1 MTTPKKNRVKYFLLL
16 PFILIS
22 FLTKGQIIRNET
34 ISSWGTASVI
44 FVDGTKIQQ
53 SVGQLSVIGN
63 FSSSEW
69 TASQGFLR
77 GLPSKSFVLPE
88 PFFVIPFPNSFS
100 ERITFR
106 FVPGLSEEASFSIYN
121 LDGKVVYKNPHK
133 PFNNEVTL
141 NLDFLSNA
149 LYLVIIQ
156 SGNRVLQTRI
166 IKKT

>member
-1 MTTPKKNRVKYFLLL
+1 MVPLKNSTLKYLLIFSFL
-16 PFILIS
+16 LIS
-22 FLTKGQIIRNET
+22 FISKSQIIRNET
-34 ISSWGTASVI
+34 ISSWGTATVI
-44 FVDGTKIQQ
+44 SADGTKIQQ

-63 FSSSEW
+63 FSTSKW

-77 GLPSKSFVLPE
+77 GLPSRFLSLPE

-121 LDGKVVYKNPHK
+121 MDGKVVYQNPHK